1 MADFPLLTCI
11 IVTPAL
17 GAVLVA
23 LTPARRPEL
32 ARAVGYA
39 ATAATAGFA
48 GYLLW
53 HFETGRDGYQFVED
67 HRWIG
72 SLGVRYLLGV
82 DGISLFM
89 VALTALLFPLGLLA
103 SATLTERVKAFTV
116 WRLILEASLM
126 GVFVGLDLVLF
137 FVFF

>member
-1 MADFPLLTCI
+1 MPDFPLLTFI
-11 IVTPAL
+11 IFTPAAGRAAGRL
-17 GAVLVA
+17 

-53 HFETGRDGYQFVED
+53 HFETGRDG
-67 HRWIG
+67 
-72 SLGVRYLLGV
+72 LPVRRGPPVDRRRSASATCVGV

-103 SATLTERVKAFTV
+103 SADAH
-116 WRLILEASLM
+116 AS
-126 GVFVGLDLVLF
+126 G
-137 FVFF
+137 